1 MLRILAAI
9 NGLLILFLVLLKWSA
24 MEIGVRTTGNI
35 FTSTLGNVSVSSLI
49 FVILFV
55 FETVL
60 IFVLFR
66 PSQR

>member
-9 NGLLILFLVLLKWSA
+9 NGLLILFLVLLKWRA
-24 MEIGVRTTGNI
+24 IEIGVRTTGNI
-35 FTSTLGNVSVSSLI
+35 FTSALGNVSISSLI
-49 FVILFV
+49 FVILFL

-60 IFVLFR
+60 LFVLFR